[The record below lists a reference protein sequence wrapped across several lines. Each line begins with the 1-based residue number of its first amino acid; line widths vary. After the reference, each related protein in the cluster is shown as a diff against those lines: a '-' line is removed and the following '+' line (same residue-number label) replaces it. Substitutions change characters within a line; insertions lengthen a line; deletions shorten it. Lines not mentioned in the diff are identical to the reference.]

1 MYVHYGIFLSYFKET
16 VLEKKIKFLR
26 IFNLGYLRIL
36 FFCVL
41 LYIFLSPVNFF
52 FFSPTVTKSFYL
64 FLSKELGLWKLRGSY

>member
-52 FFSPTVTKSFYL
+52 FSLPQLLKVFLFFYL
-64 FLSKELGLWKLRGSY
+64 KSWGFGS